1 MDGAGFRFKASDI
14 HRQAKNQGTK
24 LKTIKEIESEIGQ
37 LTFRANK
44 ALEVGNEQE
53 ALRAWERILH
63 MVPNHIQT
71 LNALGKHALN
81 KGEISAAA
89 SAFQRV
95 VNVDGKDPQQWISLA
110 VAHRALNNEAA
121 EESAIQAALKVD
133 ASDLLALI
141 MKADLLNRKGNR
153 HSAALAFGA
162 AAKVAPNLDQLHPSL
177 RPSVEHARQY
187 KKNYDDAQGSFLDDY
202 LAPHLA
208 MLQGENLSRFRTSL
222 DIMVGRKKRYDSQS
236 MMFHYPNLQ
245 PIEFFEREEFP
256 WLAQIENGT
265 DTIRDEFINILQM
278 EEGFTP
284 YLEYGE
290 GLPLNQFAELNNS
303 PKWSAFHLYKN
314 GHLQAENAAKCPN
327 TMALLAHAPQP
338 VQLNR
343 TPSAMFSLL
352 KPKTHIPPHTG
363 VSNVRLVTHIPLI
376 IPDDCGLRV
385 GNQTRPWELGKAMIF
400 DDTIEHEAWNN
411 SDKLRVVLIFDIWH
425 PHLSLAERE
434 MVTQLALGLEAFA
447 QT

>member
-1 MDGAGFRFKASDI
+1 M
-14 HRQAKNQGTK
+14 
-24 LKTIKEIESEIGQ
+24 EIGKINEINKLFAQAMAALQERKEKDALYLFGQ
-37 LTFRANK
+37 L
-44 ALEVGNEQE
+44 LQ
-53 ALRAWERILH
+53 LD
-63 MVPNHIQT
+63 PNHLPT
-71 LNALGKHALN
+71 LNELGKHALMKN
-81 KGEISAAA
+81 EFGTALN
-89 SAFQRV
+89 AFQRIV
-95 VNVDGKDPQQWISLA
+95 AIDGNQAPQWINLA
-110 VAHRALNNEAA
+110 VTQRALQNDA
-121 EESAIQAALKVD
+121 EEEQAIANALSID
-133 ASDLLALI
+133 PTDLLALL
-141 MKADLLNRKGNR
+141 MQADFFSR
-153 HSAALAFGA
+153 HGVHHRAALAYGA
-162 AAKVAPNLDQLHPSL
+162 ATKVAPPMNKLHPSL
-177 RPSVEHARQY
+177 HQSVLHAQTY
-187 KKNYDDAQGSFLDDY
+187 KKDYEASQARFLDDF
-202 LAPHLA
+202 LQPHLSKFN
-208 MLQGENLSRFRTSL
+208 GEDLKSFSTAV

-245 PIEFFEREEFP
+245 PIEFFEREDFP

-265 DTIRDEFINILQM
+265 DVIREEFINVLKM

-284 YLEYGE
+284 YLEYGD

-303 PKWSAFHLYKN
+303 PNWSAFHLYKN
-314 GHLQAENAAKCPN
+314 GHLLAENAAKCPE

-376 IPDDCGLRV
+376 IPEDCGFRV